1 MVSAMR
7 RTLVL
12 LLLLS
17 LGGCV
22 VPYSLVAAGNVSVGG
37 LQLSPTQP
45 WNLAPAATSPGSR
58 KDAQVWTQDGL
69 LLDRL
74 IIIPGV
80 PDGEGIVV
88 QVREDDAIPV
98 FRANMLPNEIEELTE
113 SSIVKQFGE
122 GSVSVETSNLRPHRF
137 GEQRG
142 ILFNLAVSVSG
153 GPDYGGLAG
162 SFIANDRLYMLMFF
176 GAQPYYYD
184 KHLADAEAIITGARL
199 VAVPAG

>member
-1 MVSAMR
+1 MSAMR
-7 RTLVL
+7 RTVL
-12 LLLLS
+12 LLLLLP
-17 LGGCV
+17 LGGCI
-22 VPYSLVAAGNVSVGG
+22 VPYSLVGAGNVSVGG
-37 LQLSPTQP
+37 LQLSPTQS

-74 IIIPGV
+74 MIIPGV
-80 PDGEGIVV
+80 PNGEGIVA
-88 QVREDDAIPV
+88 QVRDDDAIPV
-98 FRANMLPNEIEELTE
+98 FRANMLPNEIEELAE

-122 GSVSVETSNLRPHRF
+122 GSASVETSNLRPHRF
-137 GEQRG
+137 GEHRG
-142 ILFNLAVSVSG
+142 ILFNMAVSVSG

-162 SFIANDRLYMLMFF
+162 SFIVDDRLYMLMFF

-199 VAVPAG
+199 VAAPAG